1 MVNKASRIFMMK
13 EAAQYPAIRR
23 ELREKIISS
32 AGELFAKEGI
42 RSVTMD
48 DIAASFGISKRTLY
62 ELFSDKEALL
72 IECIRREI
80 QLEEIYMREQAARSL
95 NVLEILLKRYQR
107 SIERFHATNKKF
119 FDDIKKYPRA
129 YEQLRNG
136 NNRTTEDAV
145 NFFKEGVRQGYF
157 REDVNFPI
165 VSHLL
170 HAQMD
175 ILMESDIC
183 KTYPFLDVYESI
195 MFTFLRG
202 ISTEKGVR
210 ELEHFITQ
218 YRKK

>member
-1 MVNKASRIFMMK
+1 MK
-13 EAAQYPAIRR
+13 EQAKYPTARQ
-23 ELREKIISS
+23 ELREKIIIA

-42 RSVTMD
+42 RSITMD

-72 IECIRREI
+72 IECIRRNI
-80 QLEEIYMREQAARSL
+80 KIEEAYMREQAAQSL

-107 SIERFHATNKKF
+107 SIERFHATSKKF
-119 FDDIKKYPRA
+119 FDDIMKYPRA
-129 YEQLRNG
+129 YEQLKNG

-170 HAQMD
+170 RTQMD
-175 ILMESDIC
+175 ILIESDIC

-210 ELEHFITQ
+210 ELERFIIQ
-218 YRKK
+218 HKGK

>member
-1 MVNKASRIFMMK
+1 MK
-13 EAAQYPAIRR
+13 ELQAKHPTMRR
-23 ELREKIISS
+23 ELREKIIIA
-32 AGELFAKEGI
+32 AGELFAKDGI

-72 IECIRREI
+72 IDCIRMEME
-80 QLEEIYMREQAARSL
+80 LEEVYMREQAAQSY

-107 SIERFHATNKKF
+107 SIERFHATSKKF
-119 FDDIKKYPRA
+119 FDDIQKYPRA
-129 YEQLRNG
+129 YEQLRKG

-165 VSHLL
+165 VSALL
-170 HAQMD
+170 RSQMD

-183 KTYPFLDVYESI
+183 KTYPFLEVYESI
-195 MFTFLRG
+195 MFTFIRG
-202 ISTEKGVR
+202 ISTLKGAE
-210 ELEHFITQ
+210 ELERFIRK
-218 YRKK
+218 YRVANH

>member
-1 MVNKASRIFMMK
+1 MK
-13 EAAQYPAIRR
+13 EQAKYPTARQ
-23 ELREKIISS
+23 ELREKIIIA

-42 RSVTMD
+42 RSITMD

-72 IECIRREI
+72 IECIRRNI
-80 QLEEIYMREQAARSL
+80 KIEEAYMREQTAQSL

-107 SIERFHATNKKF
+107 SIERFHATSKKF
-119 FDDIKKYPRA
+119 FDDIMKYPRA
-129 YEQLRNG
+129 YEQLKNG

-170 HAQMD
+170 RTQMD
-175 ILMESDIC
+175 ILIESDIC

-210 ELEHFITQ
+210 ELERFITQ
-218 YRKK
+218 HKGK

>member
-1 MVNKASRIFMMK
+1 MK
-13 EAAQYPAIRR
+13 EQAKYPTARQ
-23 ELREKIISS
+23 ELREKIIIA

-42 RSVTMD
+42 RSITMD

-72 IECIRREI
+72 IECIRRNI
-80 QLEEIYMREQAARSL
+80 KIEEAYMREQAAQSL

-107 SIERFHATNKKF
+107 SIERFHATSKKF
-119 FDDIKKYPRA
+119 FDDIMKYPRA
-129 YEQLRNG
+129 YEQLKNG

-170 HAQMD
+170 RTQMD
-175 ILMESDIC
+175 ILIESDIC

-210 ELEHFITQ
+210 ELERFITQ
-218 YRKK
+218 HKGK

>member
-1 MVNKASRIFMMK
+1 MK
-13 EAAQYPAIRR
+13 EQAKYPTARR
-23 ELREKIISS
+23 ELREKIIIS
-32 AGELFAKEGI
+32 AGELFAQEGI
-42 RSVTMD
+42 RSITMD

-119 FDDIKKYPRA
+119 FEDIQKYPRA
-129 YEQLRNG
+129 CEFLKKG
-136 NNRTTEDAV
+136 NNRTTEEAIR
-145 NFFKEGVRQGYF
+145 FFKEGVKQGYF
-157 REDVNFPI
+157 REDINFAIVNQL
-165 VSHLL
+165 VQ
-170 HAQMD
+170 AQLD

-183 KTYPFLDVYESI
+183 KTYPFLEVYESI

-202 ISTEKGVR
+202 ISTPKGAA
-210 ELEHFITQ
+210 ELENFIRTH
-218 YRKK
+218 RNS

>member
-1 MVNKASRIFMMK
+1 M
-13 EAAQYPAIRR
+13 RR
-23 ELREKIISS
+23 DLREKIIIA
-32 AGELFAKEGI
+32 AGEHFAKEGI

-72 IECIRREI
+72 IECIRRDI
-80 QLEEIYMREQAARSL
+80 KTEEIYMREQTSNSV
-95 NVLEILLKRYQR
+95 NVLEVLLKRYQR
-107 SIERFHATNKKF
+107 SIERFHATNKRF

-165 VSHLL
+165 VNSLL
-170 HAQMD
+170 RAQID

-202 ISTEKGVR
+202 ISTPKGSE
-210 ELEHFITQ
+210 ELERFINK
-218 YRKK
+218 YRISNR